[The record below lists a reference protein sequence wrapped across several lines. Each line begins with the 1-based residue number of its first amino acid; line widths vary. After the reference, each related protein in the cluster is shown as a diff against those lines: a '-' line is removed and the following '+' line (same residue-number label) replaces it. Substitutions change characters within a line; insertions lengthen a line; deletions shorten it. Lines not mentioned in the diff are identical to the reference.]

1 MTGVSEFGKPVNWG
15 VLGTGRIADQFISAS
30 STFRTGCVVAV
41 GSRNSER
48 ADELAARVDGASG
61 HGSYED
67 VINNDEV
74 DAVYVAT
81 PHPSHL
87 ELIVKAAS
95 AGKHILCEKPLT
107 MDAAEAREAVAA
119 VRSAGVLLVEAF
131 MYRFQPQTE
140 VLRRVLTDGSIGTP
154 LHIQSSRAFFGGF
167 DPSDR
172 VFDPALGG
180 GAILDVGCYPVSMVR
195 MIAGLLSGNPAIEPR
210 RLSGGGH
217 RGPTGVEEWA
227 VASMEF
233 DDGLTALVRCGV
245 RLQDDGELR
254 VYGEDGYVVVPSPW
268 APGRDTPSGKLI
280 VHRAGSNAPEE
291 LLIPPESLFG
301 LEVDAAAAAFD
312 KGEAAFMTLDD
323 SIANM
328 ATLDAWRASVRI

>member
-1 MTGVSEFGKPVNWG
+1 MPRVSELAKSVSWG

-30 STFRTGCVVAV
+30 STFKTGSVVAV

-48 ADELAARVDGASG
+48 AEELAARVEGALG
-61 HGSYED
+61 GSYED

-81 PHPSHL
+81 PHPAHL
-87 ELIVKAAS
+87 GLIIKAAA

-107 MDAAEAREAVAA
+107 MNAAEARQAVAA
-119 VRSAGVLLVEAF
+119 VRSARVLLVEAF

-140 VLRRVLTDGSIGTP
+140 ALRRVLTDGSIGTP
-154 LHIQSSRAFFGGF
+154 LHIQSSYAFVAGF

-172 VFDPALGG
+172 VFDLALGG

-217 RGPTGVEEWA
+217 RGTTGVEEWA

-254 VYGEDGYVVVPSPW
+254 VYGDEGYVIVPSPW
-268 APGRDTPSGKLI
+268 APGRNTPNGKLL
-280 VHRAGSNAPEE
+280 VYRNGNDAPEE
-291 LLIPPESLFG
+291 LLVPAESLFG
-301 LEVDAAAAAFD
+301 QEVDAASGAFD
-312 KGEAAFMTLDD
+312 SGEAANMTLDD

-328 ATLDAWRASVRI
+328 ATLDAWSACVRT